1 MKRPPWDLQFMRLA
15 YVTAERGSCLRKKVG
30 ALIVRDRDKRVISSG
45 YNGAPRGMPDCL
57 EVGCDVRVIDGRG
70 SCVRTLHAESNAL
83 DLCGPLSEPHTI
95 YTTVIPCRNC
105 ALRIIQHGIARVVY
119 HEFYESQGTKE
130 VADIFNGCDPGT
142 IAQEQVLGSG
152 PRLQLSAHAAAV
164 LACSRRVEMI
174 HLIEPMDRV
183 KAAWPEA
190 TPK

>member
-1 MKRPPWDLQFMRLA
+1 MKRPDWDLWFMRLA

-57 EVGCDVRVIDGRG
+57 EVGCDVRVIDGRE

-105 ALRIIQHGIARVVY
+105 ALRILQHGITRVFY

-130 VADIFNGCDPGT
+130 VEALFNRCDPGT
-142 IAQEQVLGSG
+142 IAQQQVLLIGA
-152 PRLQLSAHAAAV
+152 PAQP
-164 LACSRRVEMI
+164 RVEMR
-174 HLIEPMDRV
+174 HLIDPMDRV
-183 KAAWPEA
+183 KAVWPEA